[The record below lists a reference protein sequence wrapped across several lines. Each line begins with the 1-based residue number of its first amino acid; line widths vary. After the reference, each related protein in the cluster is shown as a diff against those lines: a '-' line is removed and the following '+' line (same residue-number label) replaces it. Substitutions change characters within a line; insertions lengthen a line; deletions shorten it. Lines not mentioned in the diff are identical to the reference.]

1 MDRVQ
6 AMQVFLRVV
15 ESRSFVRAAETL
27 GLPASSVTG
36 IIKRLE
42 KHLQTRLLN
51 RSTRNL
57 SLTPEGERYFSR
69 CREILDLIDDTESSL
84 HSSAERPQGRLRVDM
99 PGGIAHAV
107 ILPRLG
113 EFQERYPDI
122 YLMIGVNDRQVD
134 LIQEGVDCVIR
145 TGSLED
151 STLVA
156 RRLGGLRWI
165 TCAAPS
171 YLNEKGIPKV
181 LEDLPQHRAVHYFS
195 STPRRGSALHFSEDG
210 DRVTVPVPGM
220 VAVNETELY
229 IKLGLD
235 GLGLIQLAELLV
247 ADHLRT
253 GALVEVLA
261 DRRPTSVPVS
271 LLYPHHRF
279 LSPAM
284 RAFADWTAE
293 LFGNVG

>member
-6 AMQVFLRVV
+6 AMHVFLRVV

-42 KHLQTRLLN
+42 EHLQTRLLN
-51 RSTRNL
+51 RSTRSL
-57 SLTPEGERYFSR
+57 SLTPEGERYFYR

-84 HSSAERPQGRLRVDM
+84 NGSAERPQGRLRVDM
-99 PGGIAHAV
+99 PGGIAHAAIV
-107 ILPRLG
+107 SQLAQ
-113 EFQERYPDI
+113 FQQRYPDI
-122 YLMIGVNDRQVD
+122 YLMIGINDRQVD
-134 LIQEGVDCVIR
+134 LIQDGVDCVIR
-145 TGSLED
+145 TGTLHD

-156 RRLGGLRWI
+156 RRLGELRWI

-171 YLNEKGIPKV
+171 YLDEKGMPEK
-181 LEDLPQHRAVHYFS
+181 LEDLQRHRAVHYFS
-195 STPRRGSALHFSEDG
+195 STTRGGSGLHFVEDG
-210 DRVTVPVPGM
+210 DSVTIPVPGT
-220 VAVNETELY
+220 VAVNETGLY

-235 GLGLIQLAELLV
+235 GHGLVQLAELLV

-253 GALVEVLA
+253 GKLVEVLA
-261 DRRPTSVPVS
+261 DMRPAPVPIS

-293 LFGNVG
+293 LFSNVG